1 MIKSELRKLY
11 FQKRLSL
18 KEQEY
23 ANFNYQITDQFFSNI
38 DLSMI
43 NIIHT
48 YLPIEKNKEPNTWL
62 IIDKIKKEFPAVRI
76 SIPRVRNN
84 TLENFFFEGI
94 HQLEKNAWGI
104 LEPKEGMPTDV
115 KKIDMV
121 IVPLLIF
128 DENGNRV
135 GYGKGFYDKFLSLC
149 KPSCKKIGFSFFE
162 ATLNIDGISQHDIPL
177 DSVITPKGVKHF
189 TPK

>member
-1 MIKSELRKLY
+1 
-11 FQKRLSL
+11 
-18 KEQEY
+18 
-23 ANFNYQITDQFFSNI
+23 
-38 DLSMI
+38 MI

-121 IVPLLIF
+121 IVP
-128 DENGNRV
+128 DR
-135 GYGKGFYDKFLSLC
+135 K
-149 KPSCKKIGFSFFE
+149 
-162 ATLNIDGISQHDIPL
+162 
-177 DSVITPKGVKHF
+177 SVV
-189 TPK
+189 